1 MTSHKLA
8 LALGLLLIAIPPV
21 AAATITG
28 QVLDEQGLPVAGVNL
43 DFIVVA
49 TGQDQSVSNDS
60 TDATGHYTVVVPP
73 QIYDV
78 YFVPQP
84 AKRLAGHVVPNVN
97 LNVNQTVNVTL
108 AEAWLV
114 HGRVLRGDTG
124 LGAVGVDLDF
134 EDLATGEKIFTPG
147 DNTNSTGF
155 YNVLV
160 PRGIYQVSFDGPVPD
175 AGVPPQLAH
184 EHLEEL
190 SIDGAGDVELQTTTL
205 PLGYHVTGKVL
216 KAGGVAV
223 AGADLDFH
231 IPATGEKIFTKS
243 DNSAADGQF
252 DTVVP
257 AGTYHVVIDAPF
269 GQPLATKLIQNVTV
283 TGNLGLGN
291 QTMPAGVKLTGV
303 VRDEELAGLR
313 EVDLDFRQGG
323 NLVPTAW
330 NITNFAGQY
339 QVYVG
344 AGTYDITYAPKL
356 YTLVEPTTSFGVAV
370 TTTTN
375 LPDVLLSFAD
385 HDTDGTQDV
394 DDNCPVDSNPGQQ
407 DVDADGVGDACD
419 NCVSIANP
427 RQEDNDLDRLGNVCD
442 GDDDGDGVLDGPDL
456 DRDGDGVFN
465 ATDNCP
471 DAKNAEQYDEDG
483 DGVGEACDPDDGEV
497 ELVQAR
503 AKNGFVFRAE
513 TGASGYQAYRQ
524 KLGWLSPI
532 NYGVC
537 AHLAAHGL
545 AFFDDKLP
553 ETGGA
558 FTYLVTA
565 DVVAGEGSLGR
576 SSSGE
581 PRPNLRPCP

>member
-1 MTSHKLA
+1 MTSRNPF
-8 LALGLLLIAIPPV
+8 LALGLLGLTALPA

-49 TGQDQSVSNDS
+49 TGQDQSVNNDS

-78 YFVPQP
+78 YFVPPP
-84 AKRLAGHVVPNVN
+84 AKRLAGHVAPNVN

-108 AEAWLV
+108 EEAWLV
-114 HGRVLRGDTG
+114 HGRVLRGDNG
-124 LGAVGVDLDF
+124 LGAAGVDLDF
-134 EDLATGEKIFTPG
+134 DDLATGEKIFTPG
-147 DNTNSTGF
+147 DNTNSSGF

-160 PRGIYQVSFDGPVPD
+160 PRGIYQVSFDGPVPEG
-175 AGVPPQLAH
+175 GVPPQLAH
-184 EHLEEL
+184 GHFEEL
-190 SIDGAGDVELQTTTL
+190 SIDGTGDVELQTTTL
-205 PLGYHVTGKVL
+205 PLGYHVTGKVI

-223 AGADLDFH
+223 ASADLDFR
-231 IPATGEKIFTKS
+231 IPATGEKIFTKG
-243 DNSAADGQF
+243 DNTAADGQF

-257 AGTYHVVIDAPF
+257 SGTYHVVIDAPF

-313 EVDLDFRQGG
+313 EANIDFRQGG

-339 QVYVG
+339 QIYVV
-344 AGTYDITYAPKL
+344 AGTYDITYDPKL
-356 YTLVEPTTSFGVAV
+356 YTLVDPTTSFGVAV
-370 TTTTN
+370 MATTN
-375 LPDVLLSFAD
+375 LPDVILSFSD
-385 HDTDGTQDV
+385 HDADGTEDV

-419 NCVSIANP
+419 NCVSISNP
-427 RQEDNDLDRLGNVCD
+427 RQEDNDLDHLGNVCD

-465 ATDNCP
+465 STDNCP
-471 DAKNAEQYDEDG
+471 NAKNAEQHDGDG

-497 ELVQAR
+497 ERVEAR
-503 AKNGFVFRAE
+503 AKSGFVFRPE
-513 TGASGYQAYRQ
+513 TGATAYQAYRQ
-524 KLGWLSPI
+524 KLGWISSI

-537 AHLAAHGL
+537 EHLATHGL
-545 AFFDDKLP
+545 AFFDDELP
-553 ETGGA
+553 PAGTA

-565 DVVAGEGSLGR
+565 DVASGEGSLGR
-576 SSSGE
+576 SSAGE
-581 PRPNLRPCP
+581 LRPNLRPCP